1 MRYPPL
7 PFCELTLIAA
17 LIRDISKLSGTAL
30 IADFFIMLGLIVLY
44 YFDISTLATEGMADI
59 QLFNPNDFVLFL
71 GTAAFAFEGIGL
83 VIPIQESMARPEK
96 FKFVLTGVMII
107 LILVFTSIGGL
118 SYAAYGSDVK
128 TVIISSLPQDSG
140 PLYLLFVAD

>member
-1 MRYPPL
+1 
-7 PFCELTLIAA
+7 
-17 LIRDISKLSGTAL
+17 
-30 IADFFIMLGLIVLY
+30 MLGLCVLY
-44 YFDISTLATEGMADI
+44 YFDICTLATEGLADI
-59 QLFNPNDFVLFL
+59 RLFNPNDFVLFL

-107 LILVFTSIGGL
+107 LIVLFTSIGGL
-118 SYAAYGSDVK
+118 SYAAYGSEVK

-140 PLYLLFVAD
+140 PSPPSPFPHLHWT

>member
-1 MRYPPL
+1 
-7 PFCELTLIAA
+7 
-17 LIRDISKLSGTAL
+17 
-30 IADFFIMLGLIVLY
+30 MLGLIVLY
-44 YFDISTLATEGMADI
+44 YFDISTLATKGVADI
-59 QLFNPNDFVLFL
+59 HLFNPNDFVLFL

-140 PLYLLFVAD
+140 PSFCCGGLIRSVCECGAVPLFVGDFVVDAASIVPCHSYP